1 MWQLAR
7 MQSAAAAA
15 VVATLPAAPFR
26 TVSERE
32 RERETSELQYNESPA
47 PLLRS
52 LLYGVY

>member
-1 MWQLAR
+1 

-32 RERETSELQYNESPA
+32 RETSELQYNESPA

-52 LLYGVY
+52 LLDGVY